1 MLPSGQI
8 HIPVTIFYEI
18 LFLNVFFSINSLNSG
33 KIYEMEELR
42 ISPTKNTPE
51 IILNPEGII
60 KIRGRSIHEDV
71 TEYFAPV
78 EEWITDYITD
88 PAELTCVEMS
98 LEYFNSAS
106 AKVFIHLL
114 QKVTYVT
121 LKHKKFIINWY
132 YEDGDEDILER
143 GEYFAS
149 ILDVPISFIKI
160 S

>member
-1 MLPSGQI
+1 
-8 HIPVTIFYEI
+8 
-18 LFLNVFFSINSLNSG
+18 
-33 KIYEMEELR
+33 MEELR

-51 IILNPEGII
+51 IILNPKGII
-60 KIRGRSIHEDV
+60 RIKGRSIHENV
-71 TEYFAPV
+71 TDFFEPI
-78 EEWITDYITD
+78 EDWISEYITV
-88 PAELTCVEMS
+88 PAEITSVDMN

-114 QKVTYVT
+114 QKVTYVS
-121 LKHKKFIINWY
+121 LKHKKFIFNWY

-149 ILDVPISFIKI
+149 VLDVPFTFIKL